1 MQYFKTAEA
10 DDLSQGKLSKHV
22 NYLKATKEGKA
33 AMCEFTEKIY
43 SEGKAEGE
51 AIANYAAAKR
61 MLLKGNNSLQDIA
74 EFTNLPMSKILELQ
88 AELNNA

>member
-1 MQYFKTAEA
+1 
-10 DDLSQGKLSKHV
+10 
-22 NYLKATKEGKA
+22 
-33 AMCEFTEKIY
+33 MCEFTERIF
-43 SEGKAEGE
+43 SEGKAEGRAEGE

-61 MLLKGNNSLQDIA
+61 MVLKGNNSLQDIA

>member
-1 MQYFKTAEA
+1 MWIF
-10 DDLSQGKLSKHV
+10 
-22 NYLKATKEGKA
+22 
-33 AMCEFTEKIY
+33 Y
-43 SEGKAEGE
+43 SEGKAEVE

>member
-33 AMCEFTEKIY
+33 AMCEFTERIF

-51 AIANYAAAKR
+51 AIANYATAKR

>member
-1 MQYFKTAEA
+1 
-10 DDLSQGKLSKHV
+10 
-22 NYLKATKEGKA
+22 
-33 AMCEFTEKIY
+33 MCEFTERIY

-51 AIANYAAAKR
+51 ASANYATAKR

-88 AELNNA
+88 AELSNA

>member
-1 MQYFKTAEA
+1 
-10 DDLSQGKLSKHV
+10 
-22 NYLKATKEGKA
+22 
-33 AMCEFTEKIY
+33 MCEFTEKIY
-43 SEGKAEGE
+43 SEGKTEGE